1 MDVNLDSNLDSIIL
15 YISVNDIL
23 QDSTPDSFKSYIKS
37 MELMVQ
43 KCCAFG
49 VKWMLSG
56 IVNTKRTIQKT
67 HNPFIDTHNGLL
79 IFVVISALYMF
90 KTRLMD
96 VFANFFFVF

>member
-1 MDVNLDSNLDSIIL
+1 MDVNLDGNIDSIIL
-15 YISVNDIL
+15 HISVNDIW
-23 QDSTPDSFKSYIKS
+23 QNSTPDSFKSYIKS